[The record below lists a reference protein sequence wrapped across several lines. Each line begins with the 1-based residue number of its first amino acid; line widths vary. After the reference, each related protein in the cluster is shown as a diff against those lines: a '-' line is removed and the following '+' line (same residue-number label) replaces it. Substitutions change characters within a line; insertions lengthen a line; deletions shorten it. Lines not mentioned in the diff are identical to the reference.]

1 MIHARAP
8 HFLWPYALRYAV
20 HQLNLQPCVSRLE
33 VSPTSLWTG
42 SPAGGAATGSTRSG
56 GASSRGAGAGGA
68 GACGA
73 SSRGAGVGGCGKGC
87 ASSGGARAGGA
98 GTRVASFRGA
108 GAGGASF
115 GGASGGG
122 TGTGGASSRGAGAG
136 GTDVGGAGTEETGA
150 GGSPTT
156 SPTARPHRHDTR
168 FHALRWLEREEQER
182 VEQERQELGLRALG
196 LPSSPPV
203 HSQSPTA
210 YGPTFP
216 PPDSTPTV
224 FSPPQSPSPPPVVP
238 HDWTSRCPPCARPS
252 SPLADLCTVLFHS
265 PPRRSPP
272 MSVLP
277 SPPKL
282 SLTVSSHP
290 ITNYYRAARPL
301 SPVFSPL
308 LSPTLVPLRRLSR
321 LLLPLSLTLLPP
333 AVLTTPRM
341 WWLLHLPILCPS
353 GLGLPLAV
361 TS

>member
-1 MIHARAP
+1 MVFPVAKKSEVTSTLIRWLLATEGTRGSHVRCLHSDRGGEFRSGVLAGFCGEQGIRQTCTLHESPQQNGFAERRIC
-8 HFLWPYALRYAV
+8 LS
-20 HQLNLQPCVSRLE
+20 LQQPSTLPRQVTVDS
-33 VSPTSLWTG
+33 VG
-42 SPAGGAATGSTRSG
+42 VGAGGAATGSTRSG

-182 VEQERQELGLRALG
+182 VEQERQEL
-196 LPSSPPV
+196 
-203 HSQSPTA
+203 
-210 YGPTFP
+210 
-216 PPDSTPTV
+216 
-224 FSPPQSPSPPPVVP
+224 
-238 HDWTSRCPPCARPS
+238 
-252 SPLADLCTVLFHS
+252 
-265 PPRRSPP
+265 
-272 MSVLP
+272 
-277 SPPKL
+277 
-282 SLTVSSHP
+282 
-290 ITNYYRAARPL
+290 
-301 SPVFSPL
+301 
-308 LSPTLVPLRRLSR
+308 
-321 LLLPLSLTLLPP
+321 
-333 AVLTTPRM
+333 
-341 WWLLHLPILCPS
+341 
-353 GLGLPLAV
+353 
-361 TS
+361 